1 MAVAR
6 FRHALSVPQRL
17 SRPFADRP
25 TRHLEI
31 ASAAWTAAEAVYLV
45 GLVVSAYRAGGP
57 SAVAFVAL
65 LQSLPSVVLAPMV
78 LSLAEVVPRERL
90 LRAVLVVR
98 VVCIGLAGVAVGVDG
113 ALGVVYALVAI
124 DAVASTLL
132 RPLRSALIPMI
143 ARSPDELVSANVVV
157 TTGASAAGLVGPAL
171 AALLLTLAGPA
182 PTFLVGSA
190 GFALSLVVAA
200 RLRAAPDTVPGGSA
214 GRRSSMG
221 GLGVLRGLGPARSV
235 VTLVVGQRFVRGM
248 LTVLVATTALDLL
261 DAGDAA
267 VGILNAAIGSGA
279 VVGSLLAFGL
289 VGRTRLGVAFSGAIV
304 LWGVA
309 LAAPAALPVLLAAV
323 VLFAISG
330 AGKAVLEVAGASL
343 LQRTVSNAARSQVLA
358 ALESMITLALAA
370 GAVTASLLVASLG
383 AGGALLTAGALTV
396 GLTVITWPGVRA
408 ADDAAVIP
416 QREMALLRGVSFFRP
431 LPLVVIERL
440 AGSLEDVAVAAG
452 RDVVREGD
460 PGDRFYIVDSG
471 RLDTSIDGRWVREL
485 GPGDSF
491 GEIALLRNV
500 PRTATVRALTD
511 VRLAALERGAFLNA
525 VTGDDA
531 SNAAAEAVVRTRAGS

>member
-1 MAVAR
+1 
-6 FRHALSVPQRL
+6 VPQRPA
-17 SRPFADRP
+17 RPFADRP

-65 LQSLPSVVLAPMV
+65 LQSLPSVVLAPVV
-78 LSLAEVVPRERL
+78 LSLAEAVPRERL
-90 LRAVLVVR
+90 LRAVLMVR

-157 TTGASAAGLVGPAL
+157 TTGASAAGLVGPAV

-214 GRRSSMG
+214 RRRASLG
-221 GLGVLRGLGPARSV
+221 GLGILRDLGPARSV

-261 DAGDAA
+261 DAGDPA
-267 VGILNAAIGSGA
+267 VGMLNAAIGGGA

-289 VGRTRLGVAFSGAIV
+289 VGRTRLGIAFSGAIV

-309 LAAPAALPVLLAAV
+309 LAAPAAIPVLLAAGL
-323 VLFAISG
+323 LFALSG

-396 GLTVITWPGVRA
+396 GLTVVTWPGVRA

-440 AGSLEDVAVAAG
+440 ASSLEDLAVPAG

-460 PGDRFYIVDSG
+460 PGDRFYIVETG
-471 RLDTSIDGRWVREL
+471 RLETSIDGRSVREL

-491 GEIALLRNV
+491 GEIALLRDV

-511 VRLAALERGAFLNA
+511 VRLAALARGAFLDA